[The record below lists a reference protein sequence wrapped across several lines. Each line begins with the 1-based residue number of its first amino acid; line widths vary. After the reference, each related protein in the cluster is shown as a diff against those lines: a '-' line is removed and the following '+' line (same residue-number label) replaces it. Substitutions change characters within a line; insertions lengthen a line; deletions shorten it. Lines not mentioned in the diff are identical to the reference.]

1 MQLREMQQ
9 NAGNLQWIT
18 FSMLPMSHTPE
29 FPEEPGQIVNNY
41 AQRLHFVTYATIF
54 DSNQRT

>member
-29 FPEEPGQIVNNY
+29 FPEKPSQIVNNY
-41 AQRLHFVTYATIF
+41 A
-54 DSNQRT
+54 